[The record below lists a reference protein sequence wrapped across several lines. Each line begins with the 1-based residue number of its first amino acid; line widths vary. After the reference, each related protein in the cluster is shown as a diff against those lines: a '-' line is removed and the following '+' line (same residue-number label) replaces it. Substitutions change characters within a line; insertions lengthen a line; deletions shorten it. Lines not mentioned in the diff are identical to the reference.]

1 MKQFICEEIH
11 AGFEK
16 DFFLEKNPPCPNY
29 ILWRGKAIRLIEIIS
44 AWDDFSRSGKQ
55 ARNMRET
62 HLERASKKGSWGVGR
77 QYFKVKDMDDRI
89 LVIYFDRAPKDAVD
103 KKGRWILLSVESI

>member
-1 MKQFICEEIH
+1 MNQFVCEEINV
-11 AGFEK
+11 GFEK
-16 DFFLEKNPPCPNY
+16 EFFLEKNPPCPNS
-29 ILWRGKAIRLIEIIS
+29 IIWRGEKIIITEVIS
-44 AWDDFSRSGKQ
+44 TWDDFSRKGKQ
-55 ARNMRET
+55 ARNMRDT